1 MSPLRIVTLVVLA
14 SVIGAGVAYAIVGLI
29 EPDEPAA
36 VAPVVI
42 DPAAGTQR
50 TASTTAPRTTRTTPS
65 TSTTRPAT
73 ATTRTE
79 PEDDDGWEA
88 GPPIE
93 SDDDSG
99 QGRGRGRGRGGERER
114 VDELGTATPE
124 IERPGS
130 SGGDDGS
137 GGDDDSSGKGSGG
150 GGDDD

>member
-14 SVIGAGVAYAIVGLI
+14 SVIGAGVAYALVGLI
-29 EPDEPAA
+29 QPDEPAA

-50 TASTTAPRTTRTTPS
+50 TATTTTPRTTGTQHTTATTR
-65 TSTTRPAT
+65 TSTT
-73 ATTRTE
+73 TTRTE
-79 PEDDDGWEA
+79 PEADDDGWEA

-99 QGRGRGRGRGGERER
+99 HGRGRGRGRGGERN
-114 VDELGTATPE
+114 DELGTATPE
-124 IERPGS
+124 IERSGS

-137 GGDDDSSGKGSGG
+137 GGSDDSSGKGSGG